1 MTFTTIAARC
11 AAQQQGGMFDEPE
24 APEAF
29 ELAAPESSPT
39 IDTATKHGATF
50 EKHGGEWF
58 AIARRRGRAVPLA
71 TFAAPTQTEA
81 ARMFCNYFHLKA

>member
-11 AAQQQGGMFDEPE
+11 AAQRQGGMFDEPE

-29 ELAAPESSPT
+29 ALAAPESSPA
-39 IDTATKHGATF
+39 IDAATKHGAAF
-50 EKHGGEWF
+50 EQRGAAWF

-81 ARMFCNYFHLKA
+81 ARLFCNYFHLKA